1 MLDGEAAAAHC
12 PTAWRAQHLRLGIAL
27 GLGLGLVSQVA
38 VAALAP
44 RTHLRELSLGQRAA
58 GVLFTAAGYALLG
71 LVLGALSAGLLR
83 WSRGRW
89 LGAAVTAAAM
99 TALFACHATGVVVR
113 VLSGS
118 WVTTGAIEFA
128 LASPDHF
135 MHAATASYLRY
146 GAALLGACAVFAA
159 LVAVALVRGGRAAAG
174 PRAGARLTRVG
185 WGLGGVM
192 ALGLVPLPRATFF
205 EGVRRATPELALLSS
220 IDRGG
225 GLAVQPARDGVSGA
239 PRPAPAAGPPR
250 AAAAL
255 WRRAVQG
262 ARGDRPNVLLLTLES
277 VPAGHLGYAGYARP
291 VTPNLDRLAA
301 HSLRMRRAYT
311 SATHSNYAQ
320 MAILSSLFPRRG
332 RELDMYER
340 LDYPRFLFH
349 DLFHELGYRTA
360 TISSQDESWQGMR
373 RFEDTGTPTFFRDA
387 RDATGPRIDIGA
399 ELAVPD
405 QVTADLAVGWIGGA
419 PRPAGAPG
427 ARPWALYVNLQLT
440 HFPYQLPDGARAR
453 WAPADPSGEWNFL
466 RWPEDQ
472 REVVLNRYD
481 NALAYV
487 DAQVGRIERWL
498 RETGQLGRTLWVITA
513 DHGESFHEHGVVTHG
528 KTLREPEARVPL
540 LLHWP
545 DRVEPGD
552 VHEPVSSL
560 DVMPTIAELIGIPP
574 HPSFQGTSFA
584 PGGPAAARAGVFM
597 NMQGFNFAEGL
608 VCWPYKL
615 TVDRMSGQVELYD
628 LDRDPGELDDR
639 SERDPSVTARL
650 AEVLAAQMEAQEAYH
665 HPAGAARAERFAPR
679 LLACP
684 AL

>member
-1 MLDGEAAAAHC
+1 M
-12 PTAWRAQHLRLGIAL
+12 
-27 GLGLGLVSQVA
+27 
-38 VAALAP
+38 
-44 RTHLRELSLGQRAA
+44 
-58 GVLFTAAGYALLG
+58 
-71 LVLGALSAGLLR
+71 
-83 WSRGRW
+83 
-89 LGAAVTAAAM
+89 
-99 TALFACHATGVVVR
+99 
-113 VLSGS
+113 
-118 WVTTGAIEFA
+118 
-128 LASPDHF
+128 
-135 MHAATASYLRY
+135 
-146 GAALLGACAVFAA
+146 
-159 LVAVALVRGGRAAAG
+159 
-174 PRAGARLTRVG
+174 
-185 WGLGGVM
+185 
-192 ALGLVPLPRATFF
+192 
-205 EGVRRATPELALLSS
+205 
-220 IDRGG
+220 
-225 GLAVQPARDGVSGA
+225 
-239 PRPAPAAGPPR
+239 
-250 AAAAL
+250 
-255 WRRAVQG
+255 
-262 ARGDRPNVLLLTLES
+262 
-277 VPAGHLGYAGYARP
+277 
-291 VTPNLDRLAA
+291 
-301 HSLRMRRAYT
+301 
-311 SATHSNYAQ
+311 
-320 MAILSSLFPRRG
+320 
-332 RELDMYER
+332 
-340 LDYPRFLFH
+340 
-349 DLFHELGYRTA
+349 
-360 TISSQDESWQGMR
+360 
-373 RFEDTGTPTFFRDA
+373 
-387 RDATGPRIDIGA
+387 
-399 ELAVPD
+399 
-405 QVTADLAVGWIGGA
+405 
-419 PRPAGAPG
+419 
-427 ARPWALYVNLQLT
+427 
-440 HFPYQLPDGARAR
+440 
-453 WAPADPSGEWNFL
+453 
-466 RWPEDQ
+466 
-472 REVVLNRYD
+472 VLNRYD